1 MSEVV
6 TNFYSSKSLGSG
18 LELPYNLDAERFV
31 LGGMLLDMSLFQKY
45 ADILK
50 EEDFYLPVHRDIFFS
65 MKALFSDSGHI
76 NFIFLEELLLKK
88 GLEKKFV
95 SSILNDLCHNIEAI
109 GLVSLYVPLI
119 KEKSNLRKIISSCS
133 EIISQ
138 CYDKKND
145 NSVAILESA
154 ERLFFDILSR
164 NQISHYQTL
173 DNSVKQ
179 VFTHIVSSQSS
190 ERGLAGIPSGF
201 SSLDYLTCG
210 FQAGDFIILAAR
222 PSMGKTALALCI
234 ARNVVAKGNPVAF
247 ISLEMASDQLAMRIL
262 SFDASV
268 PLASLRSGSITTEEW
283 EALTSSV
290 ARISDYT
297 IYIDD
302 NPGQSLFEIKTRA
315 RQVAL
320 QYGIKLFIIDY
331 LQLIYMDK
339 KFESRHYEVSEIS
352 RSLKGMAKELS
363 VPVIALSQLSRG
375 VESRTDKRPLLSDL
389 RDSGA
394 IEQDADLILFLYRDI
409 VYNKETL
416 FPDLAELII
425 GKHRNGPT
433 GVVSLRYVKEY
444 TFFEEYVV

>member
-1 MSEVV
+1 MPSNIE
-6 TNFYSSKSLGSG
+6 
-18 LELPYNLDAERFV
+18 AEKYV
-31 LGGMLLDMSLFQKY
+31 LSGMLLDIRLFSENV
-45 ADILK
+45 DVLS
-50 EEDFYLPVHRDIFFS
+50 EGDFYLPVHKSIFRA
-65 MKALFSDSGHI
+65 MKSLFSSSGAI
-76 NFIFLEELLLKK
+76 DFVFLEELLLQA
-88 GLEKKFV
+88 GLEAHFISTV
-95 SSILNDLCHNIEAI
+95 LNDLLGHIESI
-109 GLVSLYVPLI
+109 GLVGKYIPLL

-133 EIISQ
+133 DIISR

-145 NSVAILESA
+145 HSFSILESA
-154 ERLFFDILSR
+154 ERVFFDILSK
-164 NQISHYQTL
+164 NQASHYNTL
-173 DNSVKQ
+173 DASVKQ
-179 VFTHIVSSQSS
+179 VFTHIVSAQSLEKS
-190 ERGLAGIPSGF
+190 GMGGGGISSGLH
-201 SSLDYLTCG
+201 SLDYLTCG
-210 FQAGDFIILAAR
+210 FQPGDFIILAAR

-234 ARNVVAKGNPVAF
+234 ARNVVSKGIPVAF
-247 ISLEMASDQLAMRIL
+247 ISLEMAADQLAMRIL

-268 PLASLRSGSITTEEW
+268 PLASLRSGSINGEEW

-290 ARISDYT
+290 ARISDYK
-297 IYIDD
+297 IFIDD
-302 NPGQSLFEIKTRA
+302 TPGQSLFEIKTRA

-320 QYGIKLFIIDY
+320 QHGVKLFIIDY

-352 RSLKGMAKELS
+352 RALKGMAKELS

-394 IEQDADLILFLYRDI
+394 IEQDADLILFLYRDV

-433 GVVSLRYVKEY
+433 GVVSLKYNKEY
-444 TFFEEYVV
+444 THFCEYAS